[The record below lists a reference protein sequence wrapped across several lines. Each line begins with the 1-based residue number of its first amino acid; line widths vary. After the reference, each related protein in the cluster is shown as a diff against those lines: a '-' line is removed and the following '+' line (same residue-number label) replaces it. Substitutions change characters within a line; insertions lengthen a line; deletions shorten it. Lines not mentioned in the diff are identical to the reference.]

1 MDSIDITDSTFA
13 LDVPTLVQAPIMDQL
28 PSFEQA
34 PMINEINISG
44 GSDSNDNNMFIF
56 LGALILISII
66 GMFVFKFYQNKNNKN
81 NIYNNNDN
89 NNQLDC
95 PGGFCPINKRPRV
108 I

>member
-13 LDVPTLVQAPIMDQL
+13 LDVPTLVQAPIIDQL
-28 PSFEQA
+28 PSIELEQV
-34 PMINEINISG
+34 PIINEINISG

-56 LGALILISII
+56 IGALFLISII
-66 GMFVFKFYQNKNNKN
+66 GMFVFKFYQNNKNNNKN
-81 NIYNNNDN
+81 NN

-95 PGGFCPINKRPRV
+95 PGGFCTMNKKPRV